1 MDFSQADSA
10 AETTSCPFLSFHYI
24 YDFFINKTGKNTAS
38 QILQATSFSE
48 NQSKMP
54 NPLISTSRK
63 VLQFALFL
71 QRLIFKKCY
80 R

>member
-1 MDFSQADSA
+1 MICSLTKQ
-10 AETTSCPFLSFHYI
+10 
-24 YDFFINKTGKNTAS
+24 GKNTAS

-54 NPLISTSRK
+54 NPLVSTSRK
-63 VLQFALFL
+63 VLQFAVFL
-71 QRLIFKKCY
+71 QRLMFKKCY